1 MAFKKGGLGRG
12 LDALMAENSTED
24 ASKTVTLRLV
34 DVRPNPEQPR
44 RQFDEQAL
52 SELASSI
59 EKHGVLQPLVVR
71 PMPDGGY
78 EIVAGERRWR
88 AARLA
93 GLAEVPVVIRELS
106 DRETAELALIEN
118 LQRED
123 LNPIEEAL
131 GYRQL
136 IDKFGLTQEETA
148 AAVNRSRSAVANML
162 RLLSLPQPVAELVQ
176 TGALSAGHARA
187 LLALETAEQ
196 QLGLAADIVDKGL
209 SVRAVEEAVKR
220 QKASTAAHKTSGRKA
235 AFQARFGDEV
245 ALALGEQMGRK
256 VRVTEGKKGGVLHI
270 EFFDEDDLRSL
281 AQALAGE

>member
-44 RQFDEQAL
+44 RQFDEKAL

-196 QLGLAADIVDKGL
+196 QLELAADIVDKGL
-209 SVRAVEEAVKR
+209 PVRAVEEAVKR
-220 QKASTAAHKTSGRKA
+220 QKASAAHKTSGRKA

>member
-44 RQFDEQAL
+44 RQFDEKAL

-187 LLALETAEQ
+187 LLALETEEQ
-196 QLGLAADIVDKGL
+196 QLELAADIVDRGL

-220 QKASTAAHKTSGRKA
+220 QKASTAHKTSGRKA

>member
-44 RQFDEQAL
+44 RQFDEKAL

-220 QKASTAAHKTSGRKA
+220 QKASAAAHKTSGRKA